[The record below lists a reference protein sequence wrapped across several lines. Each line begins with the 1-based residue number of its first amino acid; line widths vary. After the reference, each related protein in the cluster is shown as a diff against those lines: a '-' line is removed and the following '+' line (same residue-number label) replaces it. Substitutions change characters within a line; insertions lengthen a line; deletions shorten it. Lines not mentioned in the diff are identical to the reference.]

1 MPSSELPPPQ
11 TGSTHI
17 AGQQTTPTTTVPHTP
32 DLLAGQSAP
41 NNSLALISLI
51 TGILSYLGH
60 VVPIVG
66 GSTLAIVAIVTGY
79 MARNQ
84 IRETG
89 EHGMTMANLG
99 IILGIVNLALVILIV
114 LLVVLA
120 IFVFGIGLFGI
131 AARNG

>member
-1 MPSSELPPPQ
+1 MPSSELPTPQ
-11 TGSTHI
+11 PGSTHI

-32 DLLAGQSAP
+32 DLLDRRAP
-41 NNSLALISLI
+41 NNSLAMVSLV

>member
-1 MPSSELPPPQ
+1 M
-11 TGSTHI
+11 
-17 AGQQTTPTTTVPHTP
+17 
-32 DLLAGQSAP
+32 AGQSAP
-41 NNSLALISLI
+41 NNSLALVSVI
-51 TGILSYLGH
+51 TGALSYLGH

-84 IRETG
+84 IKETG
-89 EHGMTMANLG
+89 ESGMTMAKVG
-99 IILGIVNLALVILIV
+99 MILGIVNLALTALIV
-114 LLVVLA
+114 LFFILL